1 MAIRGVV
8 FDMDGVLV
16 DNMPIHIE
24 AFGVFCE
31 RFGGCDNWE
40 EVIMNSVGMG
50 NDEILKMMM
59 PCEVIEKY
67 GTKELARIKE
77 EIYREIYASRITP
90 VAGLKELLAEFKSRG
105 IKCAVGSSGC
115 KENVE
120 FVVESCGISDY
131 FDVLIYSDLVT
142 RCKPD
147 PEIYQLAIEKLG
159 IEPKDTLVFEDAING
174 IVAAKGAS
182 AGKIIALATTLDRDI
197 LACESGVDRIIDDFT
212 EVLGVLE

>member
-1 MAIRGVV
+1 MEIKGVV

-31 RFGGCDNWE
+31 RYGGNDNWK
-40 EVIMNSVGMG
+40 EVINSSVGMG

-59 PCEVIEKY
+59 PAEVIEKY
-67 GTKELARIKE
+67 GTDELACQKE
-77 EIYREIYASRITP
+77 AIYREIYASRIEP
-90 VAGLKELLAEFKSRG
+90 VAGLRELLQEFKDRG

-120 FVVESCGISDY
+120 FVISSCGLTEY
-131 FDVLIYSDLVT
+131 FDALVFSDLVT

-147 PEIYQLAIEKLG
+147 PEIYQLAISMLG
-159 IEPKDTLVFEDAING
+159 VKPEETLVFEDAVSG
-174 IVAAKGAS
+174 IIAAKGAS
-182 AGKIIALATTLDRDI
+182 AGKIIALSTTLERSV
-197 LACESGVDRIIDDFT
+197 LASESGVDRIIDDFR
-212 EVLGVLE
+212 EVLGQL